1 MNYSKAVRIA
11 RAVSGLQQKELADK
25 AGLDP
30 SHVSLIEK
38 GSRKPSVGAIGK
50 ICKALGIPEPL
61 FTMLAAEAQDLKGMN
76 EEDVERLGGYLANF
90 VMRDEPTSKP
100 ARKRKRSSRTA

>member
-38 GSRKPSVGAIGK
+38 GSRKPSVGAIAK
-50 ICKALGIPEPL
+50 LSKALGIPEPL

-76 EEDVERLGGYLANF
+76 EQDVEHLGEYLVNF
-90 VMRDEPTSKP
+90 LMRDEPTSKP
-100 ARKRKRSSRTA
+100 ARKRKRSSRSA

>member
-1 MNYSKAVRIA
+1 MDYSKAVRIA
-11 RAVSGLQQKELADK
+11 RAVSGLQQKELAKK

-50 ICKALGIPEPL
+50 ICRALRIPEPL
-61 FTMLAAEAQDLKGMN
+61 FTMLAAEARDLEGMN
-76 EEDVERLGGYLANF
+76 EQDVVRLGGYLTHF
-90 VMRDEPTSKP
+90 VMRNEPTQKSTGKEG
-100 ARKRKRSSRTA
+100 RSPRRA

>member
-11 RAVSGLQQKELADK
+11 RAVSGLQQKELAEK

-38 GSRKPSVGAIGK
+38 GARKPSVGAIEK
-50 ICKALGIPEPL
+50 ICKALEIPEPL
-61 FTMLAAEAQDLKGMN
+61 FTMLAAEAKDLKGMN
-76 EEDVERLGGYLANF
+76 AEDAERLGGYLANF
-90 VMRDEPTSKP
+90 VMRDAPKAKPT
-100 ARKRKRSSRTA
+100 RQRKRSQRAA

>member
-1 MNYSKAVRIA
+1 MDYSKAVRIA
-11 RAVSGLQQKELADK
+11 RAVSGLQQRELAKK

-38 GSRKPSVGAIGK
+38 GSRKPSIGAIGK
-50 ICKALGIPEPL
+50 ICRALGIPEPV

-76 EEDVERLGGYLANF
+76 EKEIEQLGGYLARF
-90 VMRDEPTSKP
+90 VTSDEATSKP
-100 ARKRKRSSRTA
+100 VRKRKSSSRKS

>member
-1 MNYSKAVRIA
+1 MDYSKAVRIA
-11 RAVSGLQQKELADK
+11 RAVSGLQQKELAKK

-38 GSRKPSVGAIGK
+38 GARKPSVGAIEK

-61 FTMLAAEAQDLKGMN
+61 FTMLAAETRDLKGMN
-76 EEDVERLGGYLANF
+76 EQDVARLGGYLAHF
-90 VMRDEPTSKP
+90 VTRHEPSPEST
-100 ARKRKRSSRTA
+100 RKRKRSPRKT

>member
-11 RAVSGLQQKELADK
+11 RAVSGLQQKELAEK

-38 GSRKPSVGAIGK
+38 GARKPSVGAIEK
-50 ICKALGIPEPL
+50 ICRALEIPEPL
-61 FTMLAAEAQDLKGMN
+61 FTMLGAEARDLKGMN
-76 EEDVERLGGYLANF
+76 EEDAERLGGYLAHF
-90 VMRDEPTSKP
+90 VMRDEPRPKST
-100 ARKRKRSSRTA
+100 RKRKRSPRAA

>member
-1 MNYSKAVRIA
+1 MDYGKALRIA
-11 RAVSGLQQKELADK
+11 RAVSGLQQKELAEK

-38 GSRKPSVGAIGK
+38 GARKPSVGAIEK
-50 ICKALGIPEPL
+50 ICKALGIPDPL
-61 FTMLAAEAQDLKGMN
+61 FTMLAAEARDLTGMK
-76 EEDVERLGGYLANF
+76 EQEVERLGGYLAHF

-100 ARKRKRSSRTA
+100 VRKRRSSRSA

>member
-11 RAVSGLQQKELADK
+11 RAVSGLQQKELAEK

-38 GSRKPSVGAIGK
+38 GARKPSVGAIGK
-50 ICKALGIPEPL
+50 ICKALEIPEPL
-61 FTMLAAEAQDLKGMN
+61 FTMLAAEAKDLKGMN
-76 EEDVERLGGYLANF
+76 AEDAERLGGYLAHF
-90 VMRDEPTSKP
+90 VMRDEPKGKP
-100 ARKRKRSSRTA
+100 TRQRKRASRAA